1 VARIRSIKPEFFTS
15 ETLARVPKSAR
26 LTFIG
31 LWTYVDDNGVGPDNF
46 RLITAALYPL
56 EEDVSGTL
64 ADVIEEL
71 RTLENVGVIQ
81 RYSVAGKRFLFI
93 KSWDEH
99 QKISHP
105 AKPRFWRPMPG
116 DGNPPGARPAV
127 TFGTAPES
135 LRQSSGDSP
144 ETLPGAKS
152 GGKSDER
159 LILDGHSGHSD
170 TADEWT
176 GETAGQSALRRVSGD
191 LPEILRPEQGA
202 GSREQ
207 GKEQGNLLLNSPTQP
222 PLLTVVPSEPL
233 APLAEKRPDLFDEFW
248 SAYPRHVGKAK
259 AKSTFATKVKNGADP
274 TAVVAAARSYADR
287 CRTTKQDP
295 QFIPHPTTWL
305 NRESWTDDLDEALPP
320 AATGTGGYQPYRND
334 PNRDYSGRI

>member
-31 LWTYVDDNGVGPDNF
+31 LWTYADDNGVGPDNF

-56 EEDVSGTL
+56 EEDVNGTL
-64 ADVIEEL
+64 VEVIEEL
-71 RTLENVGVIQ
+71 RLLEHVGVIQ
-81 RYSVAGKRFLFI
+81 RYSVDGKRFLFI

-105 AKPRFWRPMPG
+105 AKPRYWRPMPG
-116 DGNPPGARPAV
+116 DGNPPGARPVV
-127 TFGTAPES
+127 TFGAAPET
-135 LRQSSGDSP
+135 LRQSSGESP
-144 ETLPGAKS
+144 ESLPGAES
-152 GGKSDER
+152 GPISDEC

-170 TADEWT
+170 TADKRA
-176 GETAGQSALRRVSGD
+176 GEPAGQDALRRTSGD
-191 LPEILRPEQGA
+191 LPESLRPEQGA

-207 GKEQGNLLLNSPTQP
+207 GAGNSLSLNSPTQP
-222 PLLTVVPSEPL
+222 PLLTVVPSGPL
-233 APLAEKRPDLFDEFW
+233 APLAERPADLFDEFW
-248 SAYPRHVGKAK
+248 NAYPRHVGKAK

-274 TAVVAAARSYADR
+274 AVVVAAARSYADR

-305 NRESWTDDLDEALPP
+305 NRESWTDDLDEALPQ
-320 AATGTGGYQPYRND
+320 AATGTSGYQPYRND
-334 PNRDYSGRI
+334 PNRNYSGSI